1 MGLIRLLPRSG
12 GARPA
17 AEPARDTAPEPVPL
31 DGPPE
36 PVVVSE
42 PASEAQARERHAD
55 RVAPPSSVT
64 TPSRPPRASRR
75 SVIALANQKGGV
87 AKTTTTL
94 NLGVALREMGHRV
107 LLIDLDPQGN
117 LTMSQGLN
125 PDVIERSMFDVLV
138 HKVPISDVIEHREA
152 DLAVA
157 SIDLAGAELA
167 LSAMIG
173 RERALEKAL
182 VEVRASYD
190 YVLIDTPPSLGLL
203 TINAFV
209 AATGVIVPVQCEYL
223 SLRGLV
229 QLENTLAMVREN
241 LNPNVGVEGIVATMF
256 DGRTLHSR
264 EAIEILEENFGDL
277 VYRTQDPQ
285 DRPLRGG
292 ARQGELR
299 PQVRPDRRRSGGLPR
314 AGARDRCGEGGRG
327 WRASAQACVRA
338 RSRSCSARRKRRNED
353 RPSPTRR
360 RRPSSLHR
368 SCPTR
373 PPRRLRRQSQLPLD
387 SRADADLSGKD
398 RARRHR
404 RARLRLRGRPHR
416 ADGTSGRGRARA
428 GDCSRAPSWRSRV
441 AEVVEL
447 VPAPAEVERSPAPEQ
462 RPEPYAPPASRFVT
476 PMPESP
482 PRLHVAGDVASYLA
496 VIRVV
501 GVGGAGINAVNRM
514 MDAGIAQVDFVAVN
528 TDAQQ
533 LELSDAPVKIHIGES
548 ITQGLG
554 SGADPETGRRAAEEG
569 FDHVRAAL
577 RGSDMVFVTAGE
589 GGGTGT
595 GAAPVVAR
603 IAREL
608 GALTVGIVTTPFKFE
623 GTRRK
628 VAAES
633 GVETLRAACD
643 TVIVIPNDR
652 LLEVL
657 DRSTSMIDAF
667 RIADDVLRQGVQGI
681 CDLIT
686 MPGLINLDFADVR
699 TVMTDAGS
707 ALMGIGYSEA
717 RENRAREAAERA
729 LRSPL
734 IDTEIV
740 GARGILLS
748 IAGGDDLTL
757 LEVNEAAEVV
767 RHAATDD
774 TNIIFGATVDERL
787 NGQVWVTVVATGLG
801 SPRRASYTPA
811 AAAMSPSAGG
821 RTTSDSER
829 ELPSFLR

>member
-1 MGLIRLLPRSG
+1 MARKRASMREGPLAELFRATEAAQRAQQGQPEPEEAAGEHRPADPEPEPPRRLEPAQPVQPELPIAPEDVTLEATVEHVYDFEAG
-12 GARPA
+12 RPA
-17 AEPARDTAPEPVPL
+17 APAPRT
-31 DGPPE
+31 PPE
-36 PVVVSE
+36 PVAPATPPPAVRRPE
-42 PASEAQARERHAD
+42 PAREPVEAP
-55 RVAPPSSVT
+55 APV
-64 TPSRPPRASRR
+64 
-75 SVIALANQKGGV
+75 
-87 AKTTTTL
+87 
-94 NLGVALREMGHRV
+94 E
-107 LLIDLDPQGN
+107 
-117 LTMSQGLN
+117 
-125 PDVIERSMFDVLV
+125 
-138 HKVPISDVIEHREA
+138 EA
-152 DLAVA
+152 PLPV
-157 SIDLAGAELA
+157 
-167 LSAMIG
+167 
-173 RERALEKAL
+173 
-182 VEVRASYD
+182 VE
-190 YVLIDTPPSLGLL
+190 P
-203 TINAFV
+203 
-209 AATGVIVPVQCEYL
+209 VPV
-223 SLRGLV
+223 V
-229 QLENTLAMVREN
+229 
-241 LNPNVGVEGIVATMF
+241 
-256 DGRTLHSR
+256 
-264 EAIEILEENFGDL
+264 
-277 VYRTQDPQ
+277 
-285 DRPLRGG
+285 
-292 ARQGELR
+292 
-299 PQVRPDRRRSGGLPR
+299 
-314 AGARDRCGEGGRG
+314 
-327 WRASAQACVRA
+327 
-338 RSRSCSARRKRRNED
+338 
-353 RPSPTRR
+353 
-360 RRPSSLHR
+360 
-368 SCPTR
+368 
-373 PPRRLRRQSQLPLD
+373 
-387 SRADADLSGKD
+387 
-398 RARRHR
+398 
-404 RARLRLRGRPHR
+404 
-416 ADGTSGRGRARA
+416 
-428 GDCSRAPSWRSRV
+428 
-441 AEVVEL
+441 
-447 VPAPAEVERSPAPEQ
+447 
-462 RPEPYAPPASRFVT
+462 EPYAPPASRFVT
-476 PMPESP
+476 PMPESA

-533 LELSDAPVKIHIGES
+533 LDLSDAPAKIHIGQS

-623 GTRRK
+623 GTRRR

-633 GVETLRAACD
+633 GVEALRAACD

-657 DRSTSMIDAF
+657 DRSTSMVDAF

-699 TVMTDAGS
+699 TVMTDAGT

-717 RENRAREAAERA
+717 TDGRAREAAERA

-748 IAGGDDLTL
+748 IAGGEDLTL

-767 RHAATDD
+767 RQAATDD

-787 NGQVWVTVVATGLG
+787 AGQVWVTVVATGLG
-801 SPRRASYTPA
+801 GARRASFTPSFPSTRESTAPTPRPA
-811 AAAMSPSAGG
+811 ASSGYEG
-821 RTTSDSER
+821 

>member
-1 MGLIRLLPRSG
+1 MARKRASMREGPLAELFRATEAAQRGQTEPAVDETVGAEPASG
-12 GARPA
+12 GETPAA
-17 AEPARDTAPEPVPL
+17 AEPQLVLDEQHAPAARAGTELDATVEHVYDFEVAGSEEQTVAAMPAPTAASPAEPVTVEPSAAPSPEPMAEVVAFVPPPAESAPEP
-31 DGPPE
+31 
-36 PVVVSE
+36 PV
-42 PASEAQARERHAD
+42 AQ
-55 RVAPPSSVT
+55 RVES
-64 TPSRPPRASRR
+64 
-75 SVIALANQKGGV
+75 
-87 AKTTTTL
+87 
-94 NLGVALREMGHRV
+94 
-107 LLIDLDPQGN
+107 
-117 LTMSQGLN
+117 
-125 PDVIERSMFDVLV
+125 
-138 HKVPISDVIEHREA
+138 
-152 DLAVA
+152 
-157 SIDLAGAELA
+157 
-167 LSAMIG
+167 
-173 RERALEKAL
+173 
-182 VEVRASYD
+182 
-190 YVLIDTPPSLGLL
+190 
-203 TINAFV
+203 
-209 AATGVIVPVQCEYL
+209 
-223 SLRGLV
+223 
-229 QLENTLAMVREN
+229 
-241 LNPNVGVEGIVATMF
+241 
-256 DGRTLHSR
+256 
-264 EAIEILEENFGDL
+264 
-277 VYRTQDPQ
+277 
-285 DRPLRGG
+285 
-292 ARQGELR
+292 
-299 PQVRPDRRRSGGLPR
+299 
-314 AGARDRCGEGGRG
+314 
-327 WRASAQACVRA
+327 
-338 RSRSCSARRKRRNED
+338 
-353 RPSPTRR
+353 
-360 RRPSSLHR
+360 
-368 SCPTR
+368 
-373 PPRRLRRQSQLPLD
+373 
-387 SRADADLSGKD
+387 
-398 RARRHR
+398 
-404 RARLRLRGRPHR
+404 
-416 ADGTSGRGRARA
+416 
-428 GDCSRAPSWRSRV
+428 
-441 AEVVEL
+441 
-447 VPAPAEVERSPAPEQ
+447 APEQ
-462 RPEPYAPPASRFVT
+462 PAEPYTPPASRFVT

-533 LELSDAPVKIHIGES
+533 LELSDAPVKIHIGEA

-569 FDHVRAAL
+569 YDHVRAAL

-628 VAAES
+628 LSAES
-633 GVETLRAACD
+633 GVEALRAACD

-717 RENRAREAAERA
+717 PENRAREAAERA

-767 RHAATDD
+767 RQAATDD

-787 NGQVWVTVVATGLG
+787 SGQVWVTVVATGLG
-801 SPRRASYTPA
+801 AARRTSFTPVA
-811 AAAMSPSAGG
+811 TATGGSRGRREAGEP
-821 RTTSDSER
+821 ER